1 MKKQSNLKK
10 QLLEIK
16 SKVIYTLNYEL
27 LFDVEVEVLE
37 CLYELINKIL
47 LDKVDDKRYSV
58 EEIVDMRIMEFIIVL
73 ETSDNKKVKE
83 IVRILKK
90 GLNW

>member
-1 MKKQSNLKK
+1 MKKQKTLKE
-10 QLLEIK
+10 QLIGIK
-16 SKVIYTLNYEL
+16 SKIVYTLNYEM

-37 CLYELINKIL
+37 NLYELINKVL
-47 LDKVDDKRYSV
+47 LDKIEDKRYSV

-73 ETSDNKKVKE
+73 ETSDNKRIKE
-83 IVRILKK
+83 IVRTLKK